1 MAIWDHVLSPGLA
14 LGLALLKTRTAK
26 PVPKLQAM
34 FQALL
39 TSQDCPY
46 PATKSYPLKAPSIQ
60 SSMRCDAMREG
71 ALGLKE
77 SHYKPFL
84 LSGYFLITLQWGF
97 LKTVPSSRGVGNTWN
112 YRLIEKKG
120 S

>member
-1 MAIWDHVLSPGLA
+1 MWTAGMPRQLEEEMESVAIWDHVLSPGLA

-60 SSMRCDAMREG
+60 SSMRCGKEL
-71 ALGLKE
+71 LG
-77 SHYKPFL
+77 
-84 LSGYFLITLQWGF
+84 
-97 LKTVPSSRGVGNTWN
+97 
-112 YRLIEKKG
+112 
-120 S
+120 